1 MNQQLKAVLLTVLTL
16 SCFVIALVEL
26 SGVSSTALFNKY
38 GVGKGDGSNGLMP
51 AQSLSRDKQVAAMPK
66 TTIYFYETKH
76 NFGELKEGDVVK
88 YAYRFKN
95 TGTNPLMISKVD
107 VTCGCTVPTFSK
119 EPIQPGGEGEIMI
132 QYNSAHHPGHQ
143 QKNALIHSN
152 AQEEAISIGFEAEV
166 KDK

>member
-38 GVGKGDGSNGLMP
+38 GIGKMGSNNSP
-51 AQSLSRDKQVAAMPK
+51 APNEAMARDKQVATMPK

-76 NFGELKEGDVVK
+76 SFGEIKEGDVVK
-88 YAYRFKN
+88 YPYRFKN
-95 TGTNPLMISKVD
+95 TGTNPLMIAKVD

-143 QKNALIHSN
+143 QKNALVHSN
-152 AQEEAISIGFEAEV
+152 AQDEAISIGFEADV